1 MPDSRTYDPFGNSTA
16 ANGLKYRVGHQGDWT
31 DPRSG
36 DVNKGARWYN
46 PESGMFNSRDTIS
59 HAAGSASSLPN
70 LYAYAAG
77 NPLTFNDPT
86 GNKPSIPLV
95 ALSTRTA
102 N

>member
-1 MPDSRTYDPFGNSTA
+1 
-16 ANGLKYRVGHQGDWT
+16 
-31 DPRSG
+31 
-36 DVNKGARWYN
+36 
-46 PESGMFNSRDTIS
+46 MFNSRDTIS